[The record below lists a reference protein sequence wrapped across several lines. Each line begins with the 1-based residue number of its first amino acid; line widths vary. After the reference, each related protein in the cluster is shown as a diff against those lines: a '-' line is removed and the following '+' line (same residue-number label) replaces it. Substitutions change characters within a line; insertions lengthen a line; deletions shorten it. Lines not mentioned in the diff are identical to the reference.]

1 MPNWGGAASGAGKG
15 AATGAAFGSFVP
27 GIGTGIGAGVGAI
40 AGGLKGLF
48 SKKKKKPGDAEG
60 DPEAGDIAALR
71 ENAGDQRATA
81 SGLKAQG
88 NDAMSPVLDYFKDIL
103 GGDPS
108 AVMDATK
115 GQRGRVIDQYDS
127 ARQAAS
133 RFGARGGGT
142 NAAIADSY
150 FMQANQLSDITS
162 AAKSDAATQLG
173 QLGGTL
179 TGLGLSADQLASAD
193 INTVIQ
199 AVLGRE
205 QIKQQGHASNMALL
219 GDIGSAAGSIIGGVM
234 AKG

>member
-1 MPNWGGAASGAGKG
+1 MPNWGGGASGAASGAS
-15 AATGAAFGSFVP
+15 TGAMIGSIVP
-27 GIGTGIGAGVGAI
+27 GLGTGIGAGIGAS
-40 AGGLKGLF
+40 AGGIGGLF
-48 SKKKKKPGDAEG
+48 KKKKTKGAEG
-60 DPEAGDIAALR
+60 DPEAGDIASLR

-88 NDAMSPVLDYFKDIL
+88 NDAMAPTLDYFKDIL

-115 GQRGRVIDQYDS
+115 GPRGRVIDQYDS

-193 INTVIQ
+193 VNSVIQ
-199 AVLGRE
+199 AVLARE
-205 QIKQQGHASNMALL
+205 QIKQQGHAANMALL
-219 GDIGSAAGSIIGGVM
+219 GDIGSAAGSIIGGVLN
-234 AKG
+234 KGD